1 MSPREYMSS
10 YVSAK
15 RLGISDMLLPDR
27 LKRELWKSGSSLDAM
42 LASH

>member
-15 RLGISDMLLPDR
+15 RLDISDMLLPDR
-27 LKRELWKSGSSLDAM
+27 LKKELWKSGSSLGVL